1 MFEVSHQG
9 GNSMLC
15 NRCKKRDAKIYYT
28 EVVNGEMKE
37 QHLCEECA
45 AECTR
50 FHMSST
56 FVNKNVSVGDILAS
70 ILGNYRGASNSK
82 ENENA
87 DMSAKE
93 DGEEKNTD
101 DVIKCEHCGMTYEQF
116 LQQGMIGCAKCYE
129 CFNKVLSRS
138 IKSLHGADVHVGKQ
152 PKGYISWMSKII
164 NELSEIEKK
173 SILLQEAIE
182 KEEFEEA
189 VKLRDEIRRLKEQE
203 RSTTN
208 KVDKG
213 KEESNKE
220 EINNA

>member
-1 MFEVSHQG
+1 
-9 GNSMLC
+9 MLC

-82 ENENA
+82 TNDKADKNA
-87 DMSAKE
+87 NTQ
-93 DGEEKNTD
+93 GEEEKKD
-101 DVIKCEHCGMTYEQF
+101 DVLRCEHCGMTYEQF
-116 LQQGMIGCAKCYE
+116 LQQGMVGCAKCYE
-129 CFNKVLSRS
+129 YFNKVLSRS
-138 IKSLHGADVHVGKQ
+138 IKSLHGTDIHVGKQ
-152 PKGYISWMSKII
+152 PKGYVSWLNKIV

-189 VKLRDEIRRLKEQE
+189 AKLRDEIRRLKERE
-203 RSTTN
+203 RSTT
-208 KVDKG
+208 KETGIG
-213 KEESNKE
+213 KEESNRE

>member
-1 MFEVSHQG
+1 
-9 GNSMLC
+9 MLC

-82 ENENA
+82 ANEKA
-87 DMSAKE
+87 DKKADTQVE
-93 DGEEKNTD
+93 EEKKD
-101 DVIKCEHCGMTYEQF
+101 DALRCEHCGMTYEQF
-116 LQQGMIGCAKCYE
+116 LQQGMVGCAKCYE
-129 CFNKVLSRS
+129 YFNKVLSRS
-138 IKSLHGADVHVGKQ
+138 IKSLHGTDVHVGKQ
-152 PKGYISWMSKII
+152 PKGYVSWMSKIV

-189 VKLRDEIRRLKEQE
+189 AKLRDEIRRLKERE
-203 RSTTN
+203 RNTT
-208 KVDKG
+208 KKTGIG
-213 KEESNKE
+213 KEESNRE

>member
-1 MFEVSHQG
+1 
-9 GNSMLC
+9 MLC

-45 AECTR
+45 VECTR

-70 ILGNYRGASNSK
+70 ILKNYRGASNSK
-82 ENENA
+82 ANEKTDTNA
-87 DMSAKE
+87 KAE
-93 DGEEKNTD
+93 GEEKSSD
-101 DVIKCEHCGMTYEQF
+101 DELRCEHCGMTYSQF
-116 LQQGMIGCAKCYE
+116 LQQGMVGCAKCYE
-129 CFNKVLSRS
+129 YFNKVLAKS
-138 IKSLHGADVHVGKQ
+138 IKSIQGADVHVGKQ
-152 PKGYISWMSKII
+152 PKGYVSWMNKII

-189 VKLRDEIRRLKEQE
+189 AKLRDEIRMLKERE
-203 RSTTN
+203 ISTN
-208 KVDKG
+208 EKVDNG
-213 KEESNKE
+213 NEESNRE

>member
-116 LQQGMIGCAKCYE
+116 LQQGLVGCAKCYE
-129 CFNKVLSRS
+129 CFNKVLCTG

-189 VKLRDEIRRLKEQE
+189 VILRDEIRRLKEQE